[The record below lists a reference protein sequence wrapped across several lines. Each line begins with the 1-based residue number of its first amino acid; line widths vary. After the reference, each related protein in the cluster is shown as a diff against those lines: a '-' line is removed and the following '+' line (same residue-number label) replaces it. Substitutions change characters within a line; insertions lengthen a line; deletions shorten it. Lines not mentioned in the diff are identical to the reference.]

1 MSEESGAPAEL
12 ETLPWYKV
20 WSDALTKPSVE
31 TYERLIRDPNA
42 NPFKAVLWVFVAAM
56 IINGIEAVLV
66 PLLVM
71 GGGIFKSASFAV
83 VGDLCVAPLSFG
95 FLTLA
100 IFVLGVGIIHAIAQ
114 ALGGTGTYSQML
126 YAFGAFFA
134 PLILLSAAANLVP
147 YVEGAAGIAVWIFG
161 VFLSIRAVQ
170 AVHGSKGWGK
180 ALASTVPVVVGVF
193 VLVTVTVILILTF
206 AGPVI
211 NTVLSNMIQ
220 D

>member
-56 IINGIEAVLV
+56 IVNGARVVLV

-83 VGDLCVAPLSFG
+83 VGSLCFTL
-95 FLTLA
+95 LT
-100 IFVLGVGIIHAIAQ
+100 
-114 ALGGTGTYSQML
+114 
-126 YAFGAFFA
+126 
-134 PLILLSAAANLVP
+134 
-147 YVEGAAGIAVWIFG
+147 
-161 VFLSIRAVQ
+161 
-170 AVHGSKGWGK
+170 
-180 ALASTVPVVVGVF
+180 
-193 VLVTVTVILILTF
+193 
-206 AGPVI
+206 
-211 NTVLSNMIQ
+211 
-220 D
+220 